1 MMSGPDKPRLSG
13 QEPTDL
19 VGHADLAFGSSTEAE
34 ARALQRHVE
43 RCPAC
48 RALLASDEEIRRR
61 LALLRHAEP
70 RIDVLEDVMRQIDS
84 ESP

>member
-1 MMSGPDKPRLSG
+1 MSRPHEARLSSR
-13 QEPTDL
+13 QPIEL

-34 ARALQRHVE
+34 ARALQEHVE

-61 LALLRHAEP
+61 LALLRHGEP
-70 RIDVLEDVMRQIDS
+70 RIDVLEEVMEQIDS
-84 ESP
+84 EPA